1 MRRLDR
7 LTPTH
12 IAILI
17 ALGLLLMWLFSRYQG

>member
-12 IAILI
+12 IAILV
-17 ALGLLLMWLFSRYQG
+17 AAAALLMWLFSRY